1 MNRRIFCVVFFFL
14 ASALAQDQPAYSLK
28 RFFEGKK
35 IIVRVDMPAT
45 NEGVD
50 VYPEREFALNFDDY
64 GSASSGSVPPSF
76 LRVAL
81 HERLQ
86 PVQRSF
92 PLTSD

>member
-35 IIVRVDMPAT
+35 IIVKVDMPAT

-64 GSASSGSVPPSF
+64 GKRLKRFGTAVILKGCAPRTPSTGSALLP
-76 LRVAL
+76 
-81 HERLQ
+81 
-86 PVQRSF
+86 
-92 PLTSD
+92 TD